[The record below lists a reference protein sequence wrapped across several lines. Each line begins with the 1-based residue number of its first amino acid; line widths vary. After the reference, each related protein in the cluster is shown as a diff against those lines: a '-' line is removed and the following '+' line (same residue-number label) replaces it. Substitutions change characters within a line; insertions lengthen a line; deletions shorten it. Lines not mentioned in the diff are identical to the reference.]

1 MELEERT
8 YLPETVDCL
17 LYYGFSRD
25 FWNDHTDHKSQKKC
39 SLRKE
44 DLFLVNPNSSRGSG
58 VRSSKWC
65 LANTASH
72 LPTSEWA
79 PPGWLSS

>member
-65 LANTASH
+65 LENTASH

-79 PPGWLSS
+79 PLGWLSS